1 MLSPQPD
8 SQPEKNASP
17 FVEVGKTAPI
27 LQKITEPAVCLA
39 LWQRDTAF
47 LDELHFPSAPWK
59 NWQDFKETL
68 SLEDVKKRVEAHLL
82 QSTDFSQKNRSVLV
96 QDIHKLAASYS
107 QLSGSE
113 KITLRISCVT
123 NDACRY
129 FHADYI
135 PYRLSTTYFGP
146 GTRYADPD
154 TGWSPASSGEIPT
167 AADICSLKT
176 GAVAVMQGAFSN
188 SRKPVKPLYHQ
199 SPPIL
204 GTSNWRFFLAIDNS
218 EEIKQSLT

>member
-1 MLSPQPD
+1 MLSSRPD
-8 SQPEKNASP
+8 SHLEKSAST
-17 FVEVGKTAPI
+17 FAEVGKTAPI
-27 LQKITEPAVCLA
+27 LQKITEPTVCLA
-39 LWQRDTAF
+39 LWQRETTF
-47 LDELHFPSAPWK
+47 LSELTFPAAPWK
-59 NWQDFKETL
+59 SWQDFKETL

-96 QDIHKLAASYS
+96 QDIQKLAASYS

-113 KITLRISCVT
+113 KITLRLSCVT

-154 TGWSPASSGEIPT
+154 TGWSPASSGEIPPAT
-167 AADICSLKT
+167 DIYSLKT
-176 GAVAVMQGAFSN
+176 GEVAVMQGAFS
-188 SRKPVKPLYHQ
+188 SARKSVKPLYHQ
-199 SPPIL
+199 SPPIS